1 MAKTKTSTTYTEP
14 STFQKPYLSYGF
26 SEARKLYGQPIQYF
40 PGKTIAGFSPEQ
52 LQAQTL
58 ATQRALAGSPEIA
71 AGSQE
76 LRGILS
82 GKYLTPESNP
92 YLGYY
97 VSRAYESALPQLDTT
112 AIQAGRYGSGAWG
125 LAKGRTMADIASEI
139 YGSAYQQERQ
149 NMLQALN
156 LAPAFSEAAWGDI
169 SRLAEVGAEKQQM
182 EQALINEQIARHEFE
197 QMEPWERLANYLN
210 MISGE
215 MGGVTTSYTRGK

>member
-26 SEARKLYGQPIQYF
+26 SEAKKLYGKPIQYY
-40 PGKTIAGFSPEQ
+40 PGQTIAGFSPEQ
-52 LQAQTL
+52 LQAQAL

-92 YLGYY
+92 YLSYY
-97 VSRAYESALPQLDTT
+97 VQRAYETALPELDTT

-125 LAKGRTMADIASEI
+125 QAKGRTMADIASNI
-139 YGSAYQQERQ
+139 YGGAYQQERQ
-149 NMLQALN
+149 AMLQALG
-156 LAPAFSEAAWGDI
+156 LAPAYSEAAWGDI
-169 SRLAEVGAEKQQM
+169 SRLAEVGAEKQEM